1 MRCKPTGLLPEHP
14 SGHCSVCW
22 CLVSPF
28 EFRLSNQ
35 LNFFD
40 RQKNF
45 SPCILHIGSR
55 CSAGDVS
62 PEKVQ
67 TVASRVRRTDA
78 NKAAIALQGV
88 VGTPVASA
96 VVEQLA
102 AAWQSTKVGSDELA
116 SMLLA
121 ASHVYTRTVSEQ
133 STELVWTGPTTPF
146 VSARRTEQALLQVIN
161 SAEQS
166 LFITSF
172 VAYDVSTIVKA
183 LNAAHDRG
191 VAISM
196 LLELSQEH
204 GGSIT
209 FDAIGKMRTLVPAAK
224 LYAWRDKADPF
235 SDGRVHAKVAV
246 ADGRMCFITSANL
259 TGHAME
265 KNMEAGVL
273 ISGGQIPKLL
283 VDHLLALVGTMTV
296 SPV

>member
-1 MRCKPTGLLPEHP
+1 MERLLDAVAAV
-14 SGHCSVCW
+14 VC
-22 CLVSPF
+22 L
-28 EFRLSNQ
+28 
-35 LNFFD
+35 
-40 RQKNF
+40 
-45 SPCILHIGSR
+45 
-55 CSAGDVS
+55 VS

-67 TVASRVRRTDA
+67 AIASRIRRTDA
-78 NKAAIALQGV
+78 SKAAGALSGV
-88 VGTPVASA
+88 VSTPVAAEVVDQLIDAWRASEVSA
-96 VVEQLA
+96 
-102 AAWQSTKVGSDELA
+102 DELA

-121 ASHVYTRTVSEQ
+121 AGHVFTKATNQQ

-161 SAEQS
+161 AAEQT

-183 LNAAHDRG
+183 LNAASDRG

-196 LLELSQEH
+196 LLELSQDH

-209 FDAIGKMRTLVPAAK
+209 FDAMGKMRTLVPAAR
-224 LYAWRDKADPF
+224 LYAWRDKTDPF

-265 KNMEAGVL
+265 QNMEAGVL
-273 ISGGQIPKLL
+273 LTGGQIPKLL
-283 VDHLLALVGTMTV
+283 LDHLQALVDTKTV

>member
-1 MRCKPTGLLPEHP
+1 MEKFLDAVAAV
-14 SGHCSVCW
+14 VC
-22 CLVSPF
+22 L
-28 EFRLSNQ
+28 
-35 LNFFD
+35 
-40 RQKNF
+40 
-45 SPCILHIGSR
+45 
-55 CSAGDVS
+55 VS

-67 TVASRVRRTDA
+67 AIASRIRRIDA
-78 NKAAIALQGV
+78 SKAAGALSGV
-88 VGTPVASA
+88 VSTPVAAEVVDQLIDAWRRTSVSA
-96 VVEQLA
+96 E
-102 AAWQSTKVGSDELA
+102 ELA

-121 ASHVYTRTVSEQ
+121 AGHVFTKASNQQ

-161 SAEQS
+161 AAEQT

-183 LNAAHDRG
+183 LNAANKRG
-191 VAISM
+191 VVISM
-196 LLELSQEH
+196 LLELSQDH

-209 FDAIGKMRTLVPAAK
+209 FDAIGKMRSLVPAAR
-224 LYAWRDKADPF
+224 LYAWREKADPF

-273 ISGGQIPKLL
+273 LSGGNVPQ
-283 VDHLLALVGTMTV
+283 LLAQHLQALVETRV
-296 SPV
+296 VAEI